1 MGVLKKRPSQPTLLA
16 CIATSDSASMACS
29 LQVIYVVGVLKKR
42 LSIPR
47 HSPQLLRGL
56 ITACWQDDPDL
67 RPTFMAVCP
76 MLQVSAPQWLR
87 RMLICER
94 HCIAILGTP
103 CHIVPAL
110 MVWWVLAELLLCSRL
125 LQGYRC
131 TCLMCVCL

>member
-1 MGVLKKRPSQPTLLA
+1 MLKERPSQPTLLA

-47 HSPQLLRGL
+47 HSPQLLMGL

-87 RMLICER
+87 RMLMCER
-94 HCIAILGTP
+94 HCIADLGLLVTS
-103 CHIVPAL
+103 CLHSWCGGYSQSYCSAAASSRATDAL
-110 MVWWVLAELLLCSRL
+110 V
-125 LQGYRC
+125 
-131 TCLMCVCL
+131 